1 MSVCKIKKS
10 CIFAKLLGEVL
21 EWLKRLAWKAGKR
34 QNRFG
39 GSNPP
44 LSAKVFDNYFLLL
57 TKIFFH

>member
-1 MSVCKIKKS
+1 M
-10 CIFAKLLGEVL
+10 L

-44 LSAKVFDNYFLLL
+44 LSAEEIKDFLL
-57 TKIFFH
+57 K